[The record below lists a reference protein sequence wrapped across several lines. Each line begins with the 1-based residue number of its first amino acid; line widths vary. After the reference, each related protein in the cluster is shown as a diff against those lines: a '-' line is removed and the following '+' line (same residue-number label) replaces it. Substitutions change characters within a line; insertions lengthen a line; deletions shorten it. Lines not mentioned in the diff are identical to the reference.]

1 MAHKLIYLRG
11 ALVALDVGGA
21 RAKDIWGT
29 QWIKVLAMV
38 YEGVT
43 TGMTGTGMKIGGDTP
58 DGRAAQVRVQLEV
71 ERALRGTS

>member
-1 MAHKLIYLRG
+1 MANQLIYLWT

-21 RAKDIWGT
+21 RAKDIWGM
-29 QWIKVLAMV
+29 QWIKMLAMV

-43 TGMTGTGMKIGGDTP
+43 MGMTGTGMKIGGDTP